1 MYRMIVIVMLSATLS
16 ATVVADDGRSVFPA
30 RAEYVR
36 HEPNNLGGGEYARDL
51 AHADFNADGL
61 VGVSVSSPRRLL

>member
-1 MYRMIVIVMLSATLS
+1 MYRMIVIVMLSATFS
-16 ATVVADDGRSVFPA
+16 ATVLADDGRSVFPA

-36 HEPNNLGGGEYARDL
+36 HVPTVGGGFAQDL